1 METTEEKKAEVSEM
15 FHLDLDLRPDWVGSV
30 LDTLR
35 LTSDLGVQTQSMLAI
50 LSRQQ
55 TGENASKEMMKMLV
69 INTPATL
76 SIILNAMGL
85 LGMFLQSVRQFPA
98 TNMVQRLLPR
108 LIDMAKKNGANLPED
123 LLQRNKENND
133 AAGNQPDPA

>member
-108 LIDMAKKNGANLPED
+108 LIDMAKKNGGQP
-123 LLQRNKENND
+123 
-133 AAGNQPDPA
+133 AGGSAPTQQGEQ